1 MSYKNTKTP
10 TYKISHCYYDKNGRL
25 KIMDDNG
32 FKHFVKFK
40 VNPDIEEIYT
50 ESSIKG
56 LFKNGEYIGL
66 VIFNK
71 DNEAV
76 QVIKNNK

>member
-1 MSYKNTKTP
+1 MSDKNTKTV

-40 VNPDIEEIYT
+40 PNPDIDEIYT
-50 ESSIKG
+50 DITIKG
-56 LFKNGEYIGL
+56 LFKNGKYIGL
-66 VIFNK
+66 VIFNNN
-71 DNEAV
+71 NEAV
-76 QVIKNNK
+76 QVIKNK